1 MIEDDIIDQ
10 PTTTNVDTYRTD
22 AAWIQA
28 LNHTMVQCLKNQIP
42 MEQITAVQIEQIHD
56 LSTKL
61 YSLLSSKLEDRH
73 NWSSF
78 GAFVDRMAK
87 LPPTEVK

>member
-1 MIEDDIIDQ
+1 MIEDDIIEQ
-10 PTTTNVDTYRTD
+10 PTTTYVDTYKTD

-56 LSTKL
+56 LSTEL
-61 YSLLSSKLEDRH
+61 YSLLSSKLENKH
-73 NWSSF
+73 KWSSF
-78 GAFVDRMAK
+78 GAFADRMAK
-87 LPPTEVK
+87 LPPTQES

>member
-1 MIEDDIIDQ
+1 MNEDVIIDQ
-10 PTTTNVDTYRTD
+10 PTSTYVDTYKTD

-56 LSTKL
+56 LSTEL

-73 NWSSF
+73 KWSSF

-87 LPPTEVK
+87 LPQNEVN